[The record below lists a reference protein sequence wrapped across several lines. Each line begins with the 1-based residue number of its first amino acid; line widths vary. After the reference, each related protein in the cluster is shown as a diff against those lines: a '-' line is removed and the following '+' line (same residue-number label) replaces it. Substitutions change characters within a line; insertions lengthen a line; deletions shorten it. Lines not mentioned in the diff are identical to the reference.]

1 MIQKH
6 TFSNG
11 FTLVYQKSTT
21 TIPITY
27 INAICDLG
35 PIYEREP
42 NRGLSHLI
50 EHMCYKGT
58 QKIPK
63 PFDLL
68 TKYDNYGAYI
78 NAITSK
84 RYTMYKV
91 NCEDQYSKHCIH
103 LLSDIM
109 LNSVFNKKEFEKE
122 HQVVIEESMKDDEN
136 NEYIINV
143 MNDALI
149 YKNTPFAFE
158 VDCVAYHKKGNLK
171 YQDVVKTYREFYI
184 PPNMI
189 LSVVSNLSFSFFVK
203 LVKTTHFAK
212 PSTPQQLA
220 TLQSNKQCI
229 HGLPY
234 QSGMQNGIQYN
245 IKPNK
250 KMDITHLTIAFRV
263 CSQYSAHDKYVL
275 DIVSN
280 LLGGYFSSRL
290 FTVLREENGLTY
302 SSGAST
308 AYTEFMGDFTLF
320 AITDPHKL
328 MKNGNKKGVLPII
341 IDILNAIIEGGIT
354 SRELSIAKHN
364 LRGKYTLHANHL
376 ENVSIYNC
384 EKALLFP
391 DDPSSTVPYDKLYD
405 TYYKDINL
413 HDVNTIIRKYFTH
426 NNMNVCVLGEIKA
439 SPQAIQTA
447 CEKIKK
453 L

>member
-21 TIPITY
+21 KNPITY
-27 INAICDLG
+27 INAICDAG
-35 PIYEREP
+35 PIYEREHM
-42 NRGLSHLI
+42 RGLSHLI

-58 QKIPK
+58 KKIPK
-63 PFDLL
+63 SFDLF
-68 TKYDNYGAYI
+68 TEYDNYGAYI
-78 NAITSK
+78 NATTTK
-84 RYTMYKV
+84 RYTMYKIK
-91 NCEDQYSKHCIH
+91 CEDQYSKHCIH
-103 LLSDIM
+103 LLSDMM
-109 LNSVFNKKEFEKE
+109 LNSTFAKKEFEKE
-122 HQVVIEESMKDDEN
+122 YKVVIEESIKDDED
-136 NEYIINV
+136 NENRIVN
-143 MNDALI
+143 MSDALV
-149 YKNTPFAFE
+149 YKNTPFEFPI
-158 VDCVAYHKKGNLK
+158 DCVAYHKKGNLK
-171 YQDVVKTYREFYI
+171 YQDVVKTYHDLYI
-184 PPNMI
+184 PCNMI
-189 LSVVSNLSFSFFVK
+189 ISIVSNLSFSFFVK

-212 PSTPQQLA
+212 QSTPLQLA
-220 TLQSNKQCI
+220 TLQAKKQCI
-229 HGLPY
+229 HGLPH
-234 QSGMQNGIQYN
+234 GTGIQNGIQYD
-245 IKPNK
+245 ITPNK
-250 KMDITHLTIAFRV
+250 KMNITHLSIAFRV
-263 CSQYSAHDKYVL
+263 CSQYSNTDKYVL

-308 AYTEFMGDFTLF
+308 TYNEFMGDFTLF

-341 IDILNAIIEGGIT
+341 IDTLNAIIERGIT

-364 LRGKYTLHANHL
+364 LHGKYTLHANNL
-376 ENVSIYNC
+376 ENISIYNC

-391 DDPSSTVPYDKLYD
+391 HEPSGIVPYDKLYD
-405 TYYKDINL
+405 TYYKNINL
-413 HDVNTIIRKYFTH
+413 DDVNTIIRKYFTH

-439 SPQAIQTA
+439 SSMAIQSV